1 MKSPADLLYRP
12 RGRFRSNYVG
22 SHPSSEVG
30 GFGVFRDQAPFLRHP
45 DARRI
50 DIRACLRDPF
60 EEIHVRRF
68 EQRRSVDLYAV
79 IDVSASMAF
88 VGACEKFSLVC
99 EICEALAYSATRVGD
114 RFGLIACDDS
124 VREDLFLPATR
135 SRSIALAAAVR
146 LRATICAGRGAE
158 GFIAAATSLGAAR
171 KIAVLISD
179 FRWPSSLLERVFDV
193 FGPHDAIPLV
203 ILDSVEEAP
212 PAWGLLELVDSESG
226 RRKLVAMRPALR
238 ARWIERERERQ
249 SRIARLAA
257 NCSRPP
263 IIICDAFDP
272 IALSQQLTA
281 A

>member
-1 MKSPADLLYRP
+1 MKSPADIVYRP
-12 RGRFRSNYVG
+12 RGHFRSNHIG

-50 DIRACLRDPF
+50 DIRASLRDPF
-60 EEIHVRRF
+60 EQIYVRRF
-68 EQRRSVDLYAV
+68 EQRRSVDVYAIV
-79 IDVSASMAF
+79 DVSASMTF

-99 EICEALAYSATRVGD
+99 EICEALAYSATRIGD

-124 VREDLFLPATR
+124 PRAELFLPATR
-135 SRSIALAAAVR
+135 SKSIALGAAAR
-146 LRATICAGRGAE
+146 LRATIPAGRGAE
-158 GFIAAATSLGAAR
+158 GFITAAASLGAAR

-179 FRWPSSLLERVFDV
+179 FRWPPSLLERVFDV

-203 ILDSVEEAP
+203 ILNSVEETP
-212 PAWGLLELVDSESG
+212 PAWGLLELIDSESG
-226 RRKLVAMRPALR
+226 RRRLVAMRPALR

-257 NCSRPP
+257 NRSRPP
-263 IIICDAFDP
+263 IIIRDAFDP

>member
-1 MKSPADLLYRP
+1 MKSPADILYRP

-50 DIRACLRDPF
+50 DIRASLRDPF

-135 SRSIALAAAVR
+135 SRSIALAAAAR

-158 GFIAAATSLGAAR
+158 GFIAAAASLGAAR

-179 FRWPSSLLERVFDV
+179 FRWPSSLLLNSLLRQLGFFARTKTEHAV
-193 FGPHDAIPLV
+193 FGRV
-203 ILDSVEEAP
+203 
-212 PAWGLLELVDSESG
+212 
-226 RRKLVAMRPALR
+226 
-238 ARWIERERERQ
+238 
-249 SRIARLAA
+249 
-257 NCSRPP
+257 
-263 IIICDAFDP
+263 
-272 IALSQQLTA
+272 
-281 A
+281 